1 MNVFG
6 VLISRVDAKERI
18 YKNNSNDT
26 ALNYY

>member
-6 VLISRVDAKERI
+6 VLISRFDAKERI